1 MAATRRR
8 AARAVSRSARPA
20 QNQIVRAATGPAARA
35 LYVTVGTL
43 GLAALA
49 VALFGPKRFHREI
62 VQPVRQ
68 AVGEQAERLWADSRP
83 LRDDIGR
90 LFERAQTESGREKL
104 ARNFQSWI
112 GHFRAS

>member
-8 AARAVSRSARPA
+8 AARAVTRSARPQKSA
-20 QNQIVRAATGPAARA
+20 IVRAATGRAART

-49 VALFGPKRFHREI
+49 VAAFGPKRFKRQVLE
-62 VQPVRQ
+62 PVRQ
-68 AVGEQAERLWADSRP
+68 AVGEQAERLWSDSRP
-83 LRDDIGR
+83 LRDEIGK
-90 LFERAQTESGREKL
+90 LFERAQSESGREKL